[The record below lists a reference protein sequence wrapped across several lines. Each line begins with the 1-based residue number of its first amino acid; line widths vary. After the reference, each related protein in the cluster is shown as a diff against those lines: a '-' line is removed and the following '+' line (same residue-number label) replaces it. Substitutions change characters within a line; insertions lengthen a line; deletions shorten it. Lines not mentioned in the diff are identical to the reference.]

1 MHRNDSDRR
10 QAGGMCAE
18 LQNFVLSAT
27 SLVNITVTMDL
38 SDDEEF
44 YDSDQSDMGEQS
56 LHTMLSKTLYNKD
69 HEYEEYGEQIACEE
83 EALGSVQEEVLGKV
97 TKDDIVQQE
106 VFLGPVY
113 NEKEPDLTLVKKL
126 EDAEEV
132 VLIPEIIGKLENKH
146 FFDAL
151 DDDNFEPIKK
161 KQKLSDEGSSNANPH
176 KTIIMHIPRFIR
188 CNKVSQSIQVQ
199 NIVCGA
205 NMGCPL
211 DLVRIVMWTSNSEYN
226 PLRFNG
232 LIMRLRTPNVTSLLF
247 PSGKMIMQGAKDD
260 QTGNL
265 GCRKVAKILERLGH
279 NVKFCDY
286 TVHNIVC
293 TWDVGFPIMLEE
305 LNTAH
310 SQFTSFEPEVF
321 PALIYRMVK
330 PRAVFLI
337 FVNGKVV
344 LTGLKTKLDIKE
356 SVFLMQDVLN
366 NFKKN

>member
-1 MHRNDSDRR
+1 
-10 QAGGMCAE
+10 
-18 LQNFVLSAT
+18 
-27 SLVNITVTMDL
+27 MDL
-38 SDDEEF
+38 SDDEDF
-44 YDSDQSDMGEQS
+44 YDSDQSDVGEQS
-56 LHTMLSKTLYNKD
+56 LHTMLIKTLYDKD
-69 HEYEEYGEQIACEE
+69 NAYEEYVEQIAGEE
-83 EALGSVQEEVLGKV
+83 EALDSVQEELLGKV
-97 TKDDIVQQE
+97 TDDGVQE
-106 VFLGPVY
+106 EFAIGPVY
-113 NEKEPDLTLVKKL
+113 SEKEDTNENKKSKELDSIFVKKL
-126 EDAEEV
+126 ENAEKV
-132 VLIPEIIGKLENKH
+132 VLTPEVIGELERKH
-146 FFDAL
+146 FFDVL

-161 KQKLSDEGSSNANPH
+161 KKKLNNGNSNNANPH

-188 CNKVSQSIQVQ
+188 CNKISQSIQVQ

-211 DLVRIVMWTSNSEYN
+211 DLLRIVMWTSNSEYN

-260 QTGNL
+260 QTGNI
-265 GCRKVAKILERLGH
+265 GCRKVAKILEQLGH
-279 NVKFCDY
+279 NIQFCDY

-321 PALIYRMVK
+321 PALIYRMVR
-330 PRAVFLI
+330 PRAVFLM

-344 LTGLKTKLDIKE
+344 LTGLKTKSDIKE
-356 SVFLMQDVLN
+356 SIFLMQDVLN
-366 NFKKN
+366 NFRKT

>member
-1 MHRNDSDRR
+1 
-10 QAGGMCAE
+10 
-18 LQNFVLSAT
+18 
-27 SLVNITVTMDL
+27 MDL
-38 SDDEEF
+38 SDDEDF
-44 YDSDQSDMGEQS
+44 YDSDQSDIGDQS
-56 LHTMLSKTLYNKD
+56 LHSMLKKTLYNND
-69 HEYEEYGEQIACEE
+69 DEYEKEFGEQIASEE
-83 EALGSVQEEVLGKV
+83 EALGSVQEEILGEV
-97 TKDDIVQQE
+97 TDNRTE
-106 VFLGPVY
+106 
-113 NEKEPDLTLVKKL
+113 
-126 EDAEEV
+126 EEV
-132 VLIPEIIGKLENKH
+132 VLGPVDSDKEDTGKNKDVIVSDVSDVKRVDDTEEVVLDSNVLGELEKKH
-146 FFDAL
+146 LFDGL
-151 DDDNFEPIKK
+151 DDDDFEPAKK
-161 KQKLSDEGSSNANPH
+161 TRKLSHEDNKDNENPH
-176 KTIIMHIPRFIR
+176 KTIIMHIPQFIR
-188 CNKVSQSIQVQ
+188 CNKSGQSIQVQ

-226 PLRFNG
+226 PQRFNG

-260 QTGNL
+260 RTGNL

-279 NVKFCDY
+279 NVKFSDY

-330 PRAVFLI
+330 PRAVFLM

-344 LTGLKTKLDIKE
+344 LTGLKTKSDIKE

-366 NFKKN
+366 YFRKT

>member
-1 MHRNDSDRR
+1 
-10 QAGGMCAE
+10 
-18 LQNFVLSAT
+18 
-27 SLVNITVTMDL
+27 MDL

-44 YDSDQSDMGEQS
+44 YDSDQSDVGEQS
-56 LHTMLSKTLYNKD
+56 LHAMLSKTLYDKD
-69 HEYEEYGEQIACEE
+69 NEYEEYGEQIAGEE

-97 TKDDIVQQE
+97 TDDGGQE
-106 VFLGPVY
+106 EVVLGPVY
-113 NEKEPDLTLVKKL
+113 SEKEDPNLNEKSKGPDSKFVKKL

-132 VLIPEIIGKLENKH
+132 VLTPEVLGELENKH
-146 FFDAL
+146 FFDGL

-161 KQKLSDEGSSNANPH
+161 KKKLSNDDSNNANPH
-176 KTIIMHIPRFIR
+176 KTIIMHIPQFIR
-188 CNKVSQSIQVQ
+188 CNKGGQSIQVQ

-226 PLRFNG
+226 PQRFNG

-260 QTGNL
+260 RTGNL

-279 NVKFCDY
+279 NVQFCDY

-330 PRAVFLI
+330 PRAVFLM

-344 LTGLKTKLDIKE
+344 LTGLKTKADIKE

-366 NFKKN
+366 NFRKT

>member
-1 MHRNDSDRR
+1 MN
-10 QAGGMCAE
+10 
-18 LQNFVLSAT
+18 
-27 SLVNITVTMDL
+27 L
-38 SDDEEF
+38 SDDEF
-44 YDSDQSDMGEQS
+44 YDSDESDVGEQS
-56 LHTMLSKTLYNKD
+56 LHAMLNKTLYDKED
-69 HEYEEYGEQIACEE
+69 EYEEYGEHIAGEV

-97 TKDDIVQQE
+97 TDDASQE
-106 VFLGPVY
+106 EVLGPVY
-113 NEKEPDLTLVKKL
+113 SEKEDTNEKSIGPESTFVKKL

-132 VLIPEIIGKLENKH
+132 VLTTEVIGELENKH
-146 FFDAL
+146 FFDGL

-161 KQKLSDEGSSNANPH
+161 KPKLSNEDGNNANPH
-176 KTIIMHIPRFIR
+176 KTIVMHIPQFIR
-188 CNKVSQSIQVQ
+188 CNKGGQSIQVQ

-226 PLRFNG
+226 PQRFNG

-260 QTGNL
+260 RTGNL

-279 NVKFCDY
+279 NVQFCDY

-310 SQFTSFEPEVF
+310 SQFTS
-321 PALIYRMVK
+321 M
-330 PRAVFLI
+330 
-337 FVNGKVV
+337 
-344 LTGLKTKLDIKE
+344 
-356 SVFLMQDVLN
+356 
-366 NFKKN
+366 

>member
-1 MHRNDSDRR
+1 
-10 QAGGMCAE
+10 
-18 LQNFVLSAT
+18 
-27 SLVNITVTMDL
+27 MDL

-44 YDSDQSDMGEQS
+44 YDSDQSDVGEQS
-56 LHTMLSKTLYNKD
+56 LHTMLSKTLYDKD
-69 HEYEEYGEQIACEE
+69 HEYEEYGEQIAGEE
-83 EALGSVQEEVLGKV
+83 EVLGSVEEEVLGKV
-97 TKDDIVQQE
+97 TGDVVQQE
-106 VFLGPVY
+106 VVLGPVY
-113 NEKEPDLTLVKKL
+113 SENEPDLTLKL
-126 EDAEEV
+126 EDAEKV
-132 VLIPEIIGKLENKH
+132 VLTPEVIGELENKH
-146 FFDAL
+146 FFDGL

-161 KQKLSDEGSSNANPH
+161 KLKLSNEDNANPH

-188 CNKVSQSIQVQ
+188 CNKISQSIQVQ

-260 QTGNL
+260 RTGNL

-330 PRAVFLI
+330 PRAVFLM

-344 LTGLKTKLDIKE
+344 LTGLKTKSDIKE

-366 NFKKN
+366 NFKKT

>member
-1 MHRNDSDRR
+1 
-10 QAGGMCAE
+10 
-18 LQNFVLSAT
+18 
-27 SLVNITVTMDL
+27 MDL
-38 SDDEEF
+38 SDYEEF
-44 YDSDQSDMGEQS
+44 YDSDQSDVGEQS
-56 LHTMLSKTLYNKD
+56 LHTMLSKSLYDKD
-69 HEYEEYGEQIACEE
+69 DEYEEYGEQIAGEE

-97 TKDDIVQQE
+97 TDDFVQQE
-106 VFLGPVY
+106 VVLGPVY
-113 NEKEPDLTLVKKL
+113 SENEPDLTLKL
-126 EDAEEV
+126 EDDEKV
-132 VLIPEIIGKLENKH
+132 VLTPEVIDELENKH
-146 FFDAL
+146 FIDGL
-151 DDDNFEPIKK
+151 DDDNFEPLKK
-161 KQKLSDEGSSNANPH
+161 KQKTSNEDNANPH

-188 CNKVSQSIQVQ
+188 CNKISQSIQVQ

-232 LIMRLRTPNVTSLLF
+232 LIMRLRKPNVTSLLF
-247 PSGKMIMQGAKDD
+247 PSGKMVMQGAKDD
-260 QTGNL
+260 RTGNL

-321 PALIYRMVK
+321 PALIYRMVR
-330 PRAVFLI
+330 PRAVFLM

-344 LTGLKTKLDIKE
+344 LTGLKTKSDIKE

-366 NFKKN
+366 IFKKT